1 MAAPIPFT
9 VIGGF
14 LGAGKT
20 TLLNRL
26 LRQDRRR
33 LAVLV
38 NDFGAVDIDADLV
51 ASHDGETI
59 SLYNGCICC
68 TLATG
73 FSDAL
78 VRLLDSPEPP
88 EHIVVE
94 ASGVGDPWSI
104 AEIALLEP
112 DLRLAAAIVLADA
125 EQAAAH
131 LADPALGDTVRRQF
145 RRADLVLLNKT
156 DLVDAAGLERAR
168 AAIRA
173 VRPDVR
179 LIETKNAALP
189 LALLDFD
196 HAATEFA
203 APEFHDDDHDDDHGI
218 RSWLFRAAGAL
229 DRRRFEAML
238 AVLPPSLVRLK
249 GWCRFAGEEGAHL
262 LQMTG
267 ARWAL
272 SPAAATAAPPDDTV
286 IVVLGTPAMPEAA
299 DLIAR
304 FDATRAG
311 GAAAW
316 SS

>member
-14 LGAGKT
+14 LGTGKT

-68 TLATG
+68 SLATG

-78 VRLLDSPEPP
+78 VRLLDSPVPP

-125 EQAAAH
+125 EQTAAH
-131 LADPALGDTVRRQF
+131 LADPALADTVRRQF

-156 DLVDAAGLERAR
+156 DLVDAAGLARAR
-168 AAIRA
+168 DAIRA
-173 VRPDVR
+173 VRPDAR

-196 HAATEFA
+196 HAATEIV
-203 APEFHDDDHDDDHGI
+203 APPHDDDHDDDHGI
-218 RSWLFRAAGAL
+218 RNWLFRAAGSL

-238 AVLPPSLVRLK
+238 AALPPSLVRLK
-249 GWCRFAGEEGAHL
+249 GWCRFAGEDGAHL

-267 ARWAL
+267 ARWTL
-272 SPAAATAAPPDDTV
+272 SPTAKAAAPPDDNV
-286 IVVLGTPAMPEAA
+286 IVVLGTPAMPDAA
-299 DLIAR
+299 DLAAR
-304 FDATRAG
+304 FDATRTGRSG
-311 GAAAW
+311 GLV
-316 SS
+316 